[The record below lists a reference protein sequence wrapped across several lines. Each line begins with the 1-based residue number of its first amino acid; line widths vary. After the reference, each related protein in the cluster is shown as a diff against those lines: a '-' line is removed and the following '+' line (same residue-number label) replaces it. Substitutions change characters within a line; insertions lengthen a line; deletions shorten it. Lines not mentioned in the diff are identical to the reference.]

1 MTAEELSR
9 YLDDFLG
16 TSLVPDYPGAWNGL
30 QVDRA
35 GEVRRVAF
43 AVDAAQATIDAAVRG
58 SADLLVVHHG
68 LFWDGNPTLTGRRY
82 RRVQTLLQHNIGL
95 YASHL
100 PLDAHAV
107 VGNNVVLARALGV
120 EVDGRFAGH
129 KGVEIG
135 VTGVLELRREAL
147 AARLD
152 DLLEGRVM
160 MIAGGP
166 ERVRRVG
173 IVTGGGGSYVA
184 AAREAGLDALITGE
198 GAHHNYF
205 DAMEGGVNLYLGG
218 HYATEVWG
226 LRALADHLAERFGF
240 ECEFIHHP
248 TGL

>member
-1 MTAEELSR
+1 MTAEELAG

-16 TSLVPDYPGAWNGL
+16 TSAVPDYPGAWNGL
-30 QVDRA
+30 QVERE
-35 GEVRRVAF
+35 GEVRRLAF
-43 AVDAAQATIDAAVRG
+43 AVDAAQATIEAAARR

-82 RRVQTLLQHNIGL
+82 RRIQALLESNIGL

-107 VGNNVVLARALGV
+107 VGNNVVLARAIGV
-120 EVDGRFAGH
+120 EVDGRFAAH

-135 VTGVLELRREAL
+135 VTGRLELRREAL

-152 DLLEGRVM
+152 DVLGGRVVM
-160 MIAGGP
+160 VAGGP
-166 ERVRRVG
+166 ERVKRVG
-173 IVTGGGGSYVA
+173 IVTGGGGSFVE

-205 DAMEGGVNLYLGG
+205 DAVEGGMNLYLGG

-226 LRALADHLAERFGF
+226 LRALADHLAERFGL